1 MATPFKLPEL
11 GENIETAQIVKV
23 LVEVGDEVAADQPL
37 FEAETNKAT
46 VEVPADGAGVV
57 TEVHVSEGDEVSV
70 GSVLLMLGDAGEVG
84 EPAEKTEE
92 KAAPEEKPPAAPEE
106 DTAPEPAPAE
116 QPAPDAERQAGPEP
130 SEKSAPAPAPPASP
144 PTGARVPAAPSVRK
158 FARELGLDIARV
170 TGSGPQGRVSVEDV
184 KRYAKRL
191 HERTAVTPPVPGTTA
206 LPPLPNFEKWGPVER
221 EKMSN
226 IRRVTAEHLTHCWS
240 QIAHVT
246 QFDRADITELDV
258 LRKKY
263 ADRAA
268 KQGGKLTMAVM
279 VVKIAAAAL
288 KVFPRF
294 NASVDMPNREIVLK
308 KFINVGIAVSA
319 PHGLLV
325 PVLRDVDRK
334 NMVQIAVEASEIAA
348 KARDG
353 KVSLEELQGGTFT
366 VTNLGSIGGT
376 HFTPIV
382 NYPEVAILGMGRA
395 YTEPGYN
402 EQGEIVPRTLLPLS
416 LSYDHRIIDGAD
428 GARFLRWVVE
438 AIEQPLL
445 LALEG

>member
-11 GENIETAQIVKV
+11 GENIEAAQIVKV
-23 LVEVGDEVAADQPL
+23 LVEVGDKVAADQAV

-46 VEVPADGAGVV
+46 VEVPADRAGVV

-70 GSVLLMLGDAGEVG
+70 GAVLLMLGDAAEVG
-84 EPAEKTEE
+84 EPAENTEE
-92 KAAPEEKPPAAPEE
+92 TPPPEEEPPEGPEE
-106 DTAPEPAPAE
+106 DAPAE
-116 QPAPDAERQAGPEP
+116 PEPEEQPAQGVQTEAESEP
-130 SEKSAPAPAPPASP
+130 SEEPPPASAAPAPAP
-144 PTGARVPAAPSVRK
+144 GARVPAAPSVRK
-158 FARELGLDIARV
+158 FAREIGIEIARV
-170 TGSGPQGRVSVEDV
+170 PGSGPEGRVGIDDV
-184 KRYAKRL
+184 KRYAKNL
-191 HERTAVTPPVPGTTA
+191 HEQAAVTPPVPGTTA
-206 LPPLPNFEKWGPVER
+206 LPPLPNFEKWGAVER

-246 QFDRADITELDV
+246 QFDRADITELEV

-263 ADRAA
+263 ADRAT

-308 KFINVGIAVSA
+308 KFINIGIAVSA

-325 PVLRDVDRK
+325 PVLRNVDRK
-334 NMVQIAVEASEIAA
+334 NMVQIAVEVSEIAA
-348 KARDG
+348 KAREG

-402 EQGEIVPRTLLPLS
+402 EQGDIVPRTLLPLS
-416 LSYDHRIIDGAD
+416 LSYDHRIVDGAD
-428 GARFLRWVVE
+428 GARFLRWIVD

-445 LALEG
+445 LSLEG